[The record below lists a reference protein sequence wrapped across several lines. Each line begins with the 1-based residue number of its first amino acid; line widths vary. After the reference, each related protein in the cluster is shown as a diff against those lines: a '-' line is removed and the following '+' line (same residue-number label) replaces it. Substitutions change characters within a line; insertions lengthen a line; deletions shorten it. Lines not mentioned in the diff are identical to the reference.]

1 MDDPRP
7 PEESEPRATE
17 RFAEDSGASR
27 ATARF
32 DDSRATA
39 RFDAGGPGADAVPGS
54 RPGRLAPGERIDG
67 RYRIDAG
74 PIGRPTGEAEVY
86 CCTDDLTGETVAL
99 KLYYDKITPK
109 EEILRSLLAMR
120 HPDVIGLRAAG
131 VWSDR
136 CYEAMDF
143 CSGGSLAEHMP
154 FSEADL
160 RGHLR
165 GIARGLRYLHDAG
178 IVHRDIKPN
187 NLFFRDQSCTDLVI
201 GDFGVSSM
209 LEAPG
214 RVRRTGTAA
223 FFTLDYAAPELID
236 GKEVG
241 PKTDYYALGVTLLHL
256 LAGSSPFEGMDK
268 NTILGCHFR
277 GNVPRNV
284 GLSPRFSTLI
294 KGLLRLDPERRWGHR
309 QLAAWLR
316 GEPIFT
322 DDGVPDRD
330 DVPVGRKVPYRSL
343 PEITNPREMARRL
356 KDFDAGRDLLRGF
369 VSQWLMFFDTT
380 LGKRVADLEEEFSEN
395 IELGVFKLRYLLD
408 PTQPLEIGDLQL
420 TNVEE
425 LVNAL
430 DRTMVPC
437 RADMEKALLSGCIEV
452 WVAAMGDESG
462 EARLLAKRIEAMR
475 KRIKDPEMALFALLH
490 TLDPSRPLVLGS
502 ERILAPEDLPG
513 VLERRPEFAA
523 RVSAW
528 LFGGRL
534 VEWMRAA
541 HPKRLEDIGFLE
553 WCARTY
559 TRADPDQ
566 AVFAIRCRFDPDTPF
581 RLGLS
586 TARSARELA
595 GAIARTPAAFEEGTR
610 FLTRGWLHTWLTL
623 TGRMK
628 DPCAFDEVVNDPVA
642 SWPRKMEAVLHVLDP
657 ELGGPAV
664 LADVAEIDGDKVST
678 EGGKTIEF
686 SVFNGGR
693 GHLSG
698 TVSLDSDS
706 SGISM
711 PERPFEGGPETIRVY
726 LTGRGLDP
734 GSKQVGHIIVNSNG
748 GRLVIPVWFEVVRPG
763 WAILGRC
770 AKTGGI
776 AALCAAALRILLQAI
791 DPKHSPGFIDW
802 PNRAAMRDYAGRELY
817 GPIAMLLF
825 VIAAGVTYYFVEI
838 YRRRRDDDW
847 D

>member
-1 MDDPRP
+1 MDEPRP
-7 PEESEPRATE
+7 PEGSEPRATQ
-17 RFAEDSGASR
+17 RFSEDTGAAR

-32 DDSRATA
+32 DDGRATA
-39 RFDAGGPGADAVPGS
+39 RFDAGTAGAPADAA
-54 RPGRLAPGERIDG
+54 RGRLAPGERIDG
-67 RYRIDAG
+67 RYRIEAG

-86 CCTDDLTGETVAL
+86 RCTDDVTGETVAL
-99 KLYYDKITPK
+99 KVYYDKIAPK
-109 EEILRSLLAMR
+109 EEVLRSLLAMR
-120 HPDVIGLRAAG
+120 HPDVVGLRAVG

-136 CYEAMDF
+136 CYEAMDY
-143 CSGGSLAEHMP
+143 CAGESLAEHMP

-165 GIARGLRYLHDAG
+165 EIARGLRYLHDAG
-178 IVHRDIKPN
+178 IIHRDIKPN
-187 NLFFRDQSCTDLVI
+187 NLFFRDEACTNLVI

-241 PKTDYYALGVTLLHL
+241 PKTDYYALGITLLHL
-256 LAGSSPFEGMDK
+256 LAGASPFEGMDK

-284 GLSPRFSTLI
+284 GLSPRFATLM
-294 KGLLRLDPERRWGHR
+294 KGLLRIDPERRWGSQ

-330 DVPVGRKVPYRSL
+330 DAPVGRKVPYRSL
-343 PEITNPREMARRL
+343 PEITTPREMARRL
-356 KDFDAGRDLLRGF
+356 KDFDAGRDLMRGF
-369 VSQWLMFFDTT
+369 ISQWLMFFDTA

-408 PTQPLEIGDLQL
+408 PMQPLEIGDLQI

-425 LVNAL
+425 LTTYL
-430 DRTMVPC
+430 DRTMIPC
-437 RADMEKALLSGCIEV
+437 RVDMEKALLSGCIEV

-462 EARLLAKRIEAMR
+462 EARLLAKRIGAMR
-475 KRIKDPEMALFALLH
+475 KRVKDPDMALFALLH
-490 TLDPSRPLVLGS
+490 TLDPSRPLVLGA
-502 ERILAPEDLPG
+502 ERVLVPEELPG
-513 VLERRPEFAA
+513 AVERHPELAA

-534 VEWMRAA
+534 LEWMRAA
-541 HPKRLEDIGFLE
+541 HPGRLEDIGFLE

-566 AVFAIRCRFDPDTPF
+566 AVFAIRCRFDPETPF

-586 TARSARELA
+586 TARTPRELA
-595 GAIARTPAAFEEGTR
+595 GAIARSPAAFEEGTR
-610 FLTRGWLHTWLTL
+610 FLTRGWLRTWLTL

-628 DPCAFDEVVNDPVA
+628 DPYAFDEVVNDPVA
-642 SWPRKMEAVLHVLDP
+642 SWPRKMEAVLHLLDP

-664 LADVAEIDGDKVST
+664 LADVAEIDGGMVST
-678 EGGKTIEF
+678 EEGKTVEF
-686 SVFNGGR
+686 TVFNGAR

-698 TVSLDSDS
+698 TISLDANSA
-706 SGISM
+706 GISM
-711 PERPFEGGPETIRVY
+711 PERPFEGGPETVRVY

-763 WAILGRC
+763 WAILTRC
-770 AKTGGI
+770 ARTGAL
-776 AALCAAALRILLQAI
+776 AAACAAGLRILLQLAAPGH
-791 DPKHSPGFIDW
+791 DPGFIAW
-802 PNRAAMRDYAGRELY
+802 PAATATTGNAVPAIY
-817 GPIAMLLF
+817 GPIALWLL
-825 VIAAGVTYYFVEI
+825 VIAGGAAYYFVQV
-838 YRRRRDDDW
+838 YRSGDDDDW

>member
-1 MDDPRP
+1 MDEFRP

-17 RFAEDSGASR
+17 RFSEDAGAER

-32 DDSRATA
+32 DGGRATA
-39 RFDAGGPGADAVPGS
+39 RFDADGAESAVVS

-67 RYRIDAG
+67 RYLIDAG

-86 CCTDDLTGETVAL
+86 RCTDDVTGETVAL
-99 KLYYDKITPK
+99 KVYYDKIVPK

-120 HPDVIGLRAAG
+120 HPDVVGLRAVG

-136 CYEAMDF
+136 CYEVMDF
-143 CSGGSLAEHMP
+143 CAGGSLAEHMP
-154 FSEADL
+154 FTEADL
-160 RGHLR
+160 RNHLR
-165 GIARGLRYLHDAG
+165 EIARGLRYLHDAG

-187 NLFFRDQSCTDLVI
+187 NLFFRDQACTNLVI

-241 PKTDYYALGVTLLHL
+241 PKTDYYALGITLLHL
-256 LAGSSPFEGMDK
+256 LAGRSPFDGMDK

-277 GNVPRNV
+277 GNVPRNA
-284 GLSPRFSTLI
+284 GMSPRFATLM
-294 KGLLRLDPERRWGHR
+294 KGLLRIEPERRWGQR

-330 DVPVGRKVPYRSL
+330 DLPVGRKVPYRSL

-356 KDFDAGRDLLRGF
+356 KDFDVGRDLLRGF
-369 VSQWLMFFDTT
+369 VSQWLMFFDTA

-408 PTQPLEIGDLQL
+408 PAQPLEIGDLQI
-420 TNVEE
+420 TNVED
-425 LVNAL
+425 LATML
-430 DRTMVPC
+430 DRTIIPC

-462 EARLLAKRIEAMR
+462 EARLLARRIEEMR
-475 KRIKDPEMALFALLH
+475 RRVKDPDMALFALMH
-490 TLDPSRPLVLGS
+490 TLDPSRPLVLGP
-502 ERILAPEDLPG
+502 ERVLVPADLPG
-513 VLERRPEFAA
+513 AVERRPELAA
-523 RVSAW
+523 RVASW

-534 VEWMRAA
+534 IEWMHAA
-541 HPKRLEDIGFLE
+541 YPDRLDDIAFLD

-566 AVFAIRCRFDPDTPF
+566 AVFALRCRFDPETPF

-586 TARSARELA
+586 TARSPKELA
-595 GAIARTPAAFEEGTR
+595 AAIARTPVAFEEGTR
-610 FLTRGWLHTWLTL
+610 FLTRGWLRTWLTL

-628 DPCAFDEVVNDPVA
+628 DPIAFDEVVNDPVS

-657 ELGGPAV
+657 DLGGPAV
-664 LADVAEIDGDKVST
+664 LADVAEIDGGTVST
-678 EGGKTIEF
+678 EEAKTIEF
-686 SVFNGGR
+686 TVFNGGR

-698 TVSLDSDS
+698 TISLDSDS
-706 SGISM
+706 LGISM
-711 PERPFEGGPETIRVY
+711 PERPFEGGPETIK
-726 LTGRGLDP
+726 LHLAGRGLDP
-734 GSKQVGHIIVNSNG
+734 GSKQVGHIVVNSNG

-770 AKTGGI
+770 ARTGAV
-776 AALCAAALRILLQAI
+776 AAVCAAGLRMLLQLI
-791 DPKHSPGFIDW
+791 DPRHAPGLIDF
-802 PNRAAMRDYAGRELY
+802 PNRFSMANYAGRELY
-817 GPIAMLLF
+817 GPIAMLLL
-825 VIAAGVTYYFVEI
+825 VIAGGTIYFLVEM
-838 YRRRRDDDW
+838 YRRSRDDDW